1 MAGKVTFLA
10 IDKWRDYL
18 EYTIGRK
25 LRDFFASNKGAS
37 IPPVTFY
44 TPQQARAARLPET
57 GWYDYSERRIG
68 VVINPERN
76 PKREWVWATL
86 AVVHEC
92 LHWLFNHSPIMV
104 GIEKP
109 LERHIM
115 NIFRDASNEQRGLL
129 EFAWS
134 RHIIR
139 RGRRVILDEYL
150 AERAGWPGGNCS
162 PVYEAANLTLV
173 AHTLLAARGLR
184 LLRHLY
190 GGKATPMAVWNVLEP
205 VIGSPPASIANDW
218 PRAFELAVRAWKERN
233 EFDRADLVREFIALF
248 PKPDAIEQPP
258 ESPVDIGGHIGEER
272 PASGDPPGA
281 ASIPDQQSSRK
292 SSENKPSREGES
304 SKAGGNGDQQI
315 EGQPDSSSDEDN
327 SQRGTSG
334 KSDKADESGSNS
346 ADSDESGTS
355 GHTDSEPD
363 LSDKPESGD
372 GTGESRDSGESGDS
386 SSQSEKAGS
395 EKANDSSDSGSDS
408 KSSGRGSTSSGSTN
422 SAADERDTESSYGEQ
437 DADSVPLSLDPDD
450 PDDANQSDGTSE
462 DGADAQD
469 NPRAVAADLKDLNRE
484 AETWV
489 PGVAPDENGDRIYPA
504 DPRNLVDRARSYA
517 AELAAQLRISER
529 PELRGRSKRGRVL
542 ARVVARQPDAK
553 DPFLQKQGVIKRFGP
568 GAFVAV
574 LVDSSGSM
582 LSGSKWPSAQLAAM
596 SAHLAC
602 EQASVPH
609 VILMSRTLK
618 QLAGIGLASTRSKV
632 LVAGARPA
640 TGGDHY
646 TLTLPK
652 ALQRIAERSEAIKI
666 VIVITDGMPH
676 NLHLLKQQVEQ
687 VRGQGMVVVGVGL
700 DLNSVEASGM
710 KFIFGNEDVVI
721 VRSGDGGKNCFA
733 ATLGRIITAAVTRG
747 KRIVHP
753 NRPI

>member
-10 IDKWRDYL
+10 IDKWREYL

-25 LRDFFASNKGAS
+25 LRDFFARNKGAS

-44 TPQQARAARLPET
+44 TPQQARAARLPQT

-86 AVVHEC
+86 AIVHEC
-92 LHWLFNHSPIMV
+92 LHWLFNHSPILV

-109 LERHIM
+109 LERHVM

-150 AERAGWPGGNCS
+150 AERAGLPGGNCS

-184 LLRHLY
+184 LLRQLY
-190 GGKATPMAVWNVLEP
+190 DGKATPMALWGVLEP
-205 VIGSPPASIANDW
+205 VIGSPPASIAQDW
-218 PRAFELAVRAWKERN
+218 PQAFELAVRAWKERN

-248 PKPDAIEQPP
+248 PRPDAVDQPP
-258 ESPVDIGGHIGEER
+258 DSPVDIGGHIGEEK

-281 ASIPDQQSSRK
+281 ASLPDQQQSRK
-292 SSENKPSREGES
+292 GSDNKPGQEGES
-304 SKAGGNGDQQI
+304 SRAGASGNQQP
-315 EGQPDSSSDEDN
+315 EGQPDSSSDEEG
-327 SQRGTSG
+327 SQQGTS
-334 KSDKADESGSNS
+334 DQ
-346 ADSDESGTS
+346 SDESGASTEGPS
-355 GHTDSEPD
+355 G
-363 LSDKPESGD
+363 SGD
-372 GTGESRDSGESGDS
+372 HGGDSGEAEKTGSGKLDGGSEGQSDS
-386 SSQSEKAGS
+386 SSSDAGR
-395 EKANDSSDSGSDS
+395 N
-408 KSSGRGSTSSGSTN
+408 
-422 SAADERDTESSYGEQ
+422 
-437 DADSVPLSLDPDD
+437 ADSAPLALDPDD
-450 PDDANQSDGTSE
+450 PLDARRSDGASE
-462 DGADAQD
+462 DGADEQD
-469 NPRAVAADLKDLNRE
+469 DRHAVAADLKDLNRE

-489 PGVAPDENGDRIYPA
+489 PGAAPDESGDRIYPA
-504 DPRNLVDRARSYA
+504 DPRDLVNRARSYA

-529 PELRGRSKRGRVL
+529 PEIRGRSKRGRAL

-553 DPFLQKQGVIKRFGP
+553 NPFLQKQGVVKRFAP

-582 LSGSKWPSAQLAAM
+582 LAGSKWPSAQLAAM
-596 SAHLAC
+596 AAHLAC

-618 QLAGIGLASTRSKV
+618 QLAGVGLASTRSKV
-632 LVAGARPA
+632 LIAGAGPA

-646 TLTLPK
+646 TVTLPK
-652 ALQRIAERSEAIKI
+652 ALQKIAKRAETVKI

-676 NLHLLKQQVEQ
+676 NLQLLKQQVEQ
-687 VRGQGMVVVGVGL
+687 ARRRGMIVVGVGL
-700 DLNSVEASGM
+700 DLNTVEATGM
-710 KFIFGNEDVVI
+710 KIIFGAEDVVI
-721 VRSGDGGKNCFA
+721 ARSSDGGGKCFA
-733 ATLGRIITAAVTRG
+733 ATLGQTITAAVTRG
-747 KRIVHP
+747 KRSARYGAVV
-753 NRPI
+753 